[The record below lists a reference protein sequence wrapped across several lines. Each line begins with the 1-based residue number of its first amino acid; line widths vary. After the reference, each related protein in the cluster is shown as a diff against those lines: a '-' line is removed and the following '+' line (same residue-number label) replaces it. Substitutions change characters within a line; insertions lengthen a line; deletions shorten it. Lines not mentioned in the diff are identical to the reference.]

1 VPAEYSQK
9 GTLRTSTRALGLRS
23 LSGRLVLLLLL
34 PLLVAQVLVFR
45 DLQRLRSAAA
55 DSTELSHNIGT
66 MALAS
71 AVYAP
76 AAFEEMTSSGL
87 AVVDGLGFERS
98 LLAGVLG
105 FDYEPHLAKAR
116 ANLDLAL
123 DNLSAGSGATK
134 LKGGQTVHDRLVLL
148 RRDLAEQR
156 LSLDQ
161 HATTGPKISLR
172 LNAVI
177 TMVDEL
183 ASTKDEI
190 DSSSSDVTVVALS
203 DEAAHLLSMVQAVA
217 RETRANA
224 SSLGASNGST
234 EPGDALRAAGVA
246 GFTIAE
252 YETLVVNRGG
262 DDARTRWT
270 KFRSGNALSGF
281 ETLRP
286 EIAKA
291 LVARQNLD
299 PAGNALLED
308 PAFIRLLAQVL
319 RSSFDRLDAFQQ
331 FGEEHFADATKRTT
345 SIGKQAHRA
354 VENWIVLMALCTLIS
369 AVLLGLTLWTTVR
382 PLQRLTLR
390 ALDVGRGEISP
401 EPLPLSGPSDVRA
414 VTSTFN
420 SMVSTL
426 ATFERQLAELATGDH
441 QVHDEVMVPGS
452 LGTSLRASV
461 LHLSDVTA
469 QLRASEAMATAI
481 IDTANDAIW
490 TVDESGR
497 VLSANA
503 AAEQL
508 LARTAGH
515 QIGRALG
522 ELFGRP
528 VNAFGTSSEL
538 EFRRH
543 DGKLIHALISHSEV
557 LVNGRL
563 VRALFAKDVSER
575 KGFEERLAFQAR
587 HDQLTGLPNRLAAIE
602 RLDSA
607 LERAKQSG
615 QTVGV
620 AFIDLDGFKAVNDSR
635 GHASGDQ
642 LLREVARRLRT
653 GLRNSEFVSR
663 LGGDEFLMIV
673 EGLETE
679 SITALTERLI
689 ISIGQPFEH
698 GDDLFVISASAGI
711 AVCKDACDGMELI
724 RQADLAVYE
733 AKSLGRGRSVVFDE
747 SLQEVVEANAEVEVA
762 LRRAIRDNELELHFQ
777 PIVRLATNSAWGA
790 EALVRWNRPGIG
802 QVPPDRFIPV
812 AERSNL
818 IIDLGRWVITAAL
831 RTLAEWQ
838 QDPARAHLHI
848 AVNVSGRH
856 LTNGDLVADLSAA
869 LAETGANPTGLE
881 IELTET
887 HLLEDLDR
895 ANAVLR
901 TVRSWGIDVAVDD
914 FGTGYSSMGYLRQ
927 LEVDA
932 IKIDRIFVARTQHP
946 GYDRTIVEVLLQL
959 ADTLNLDVVAEG
971 VETQEQLA
979 FLQSRNCG
987 RAQGYYLSRPIP
999 RTDLDQWL
1007 LIHADDVVQTFG

>member
-1 VPAEYSQK
+1 VPTQRLPE
-9 GTLRTSTRALGLRS
+9 TTPTRSTRTLGLRS
-23 LSGRLVLLLLL
+23 LAGRLVLLLLL
-34 PLLVAQVLVFR
+34 PLMIAQVLVFR
-45 DLQRLRSAAA
+45 DLQRLRSAAV
-55 DSTELSHNIGT
+55 DSTALSQNIST
-66 MALAS
+66 MAVVS

-87 AVVDGLGFERS
+87 AVVDGLGFDRS

-105 FDYEPHLAKAR
+105 LDYEPYLAKSR
-116 ANLDLAL
+116 TNLDRAL
-123 DNLSAGSGATK
+123 DELSAQSGTLK
-134 LKGGQTVHDRLVLL
+134 LSDGRTVQDRLVSL
-148 RRDLAEQR
+148 RRDLNEQR
-156 LSLDQ
+156 LALDG
-161 HATTGPKISLR
+161 HAATGPQIALR
-172 LNAVI
+172 LNAI
-177 TMVDEL
+177 ISMVDEL
-183 ASTKDEI
+183 ASTQGAGNAA
-190 DSSSSDVTVVALS
+190 SSDVSVVSLS
-203 DEAAHLLSMVQAVA
+203 DEAAHLLAMVQAVA

-224 SSLGASNGST
+224 SSLGAYNGVT
-234 EPGDALRAAGVA
+234 QPGDALRAAGIA
-246 GFTIAE
+246 GFTIAQ
-252 YETLVVNRGG
+252 YEALVINRSSTES
-262 DDARTRWT
+262 RSSWT
-270 KFRSGNALSGF
+270 QFRSSPVVSAF
-281 ETLRP
+281 EALRP

-291 LVARQNLD
+291 LVARQSLD
-299 PAGNALLED
+299 PGGNALLED
-308 PAFIRLLAQVL
+308 PGFIRVLAQVL
-319 RSSFDRLDAFQQ
+319 RASFDRLDAFQQ
-331 FGEEHFADATKRTT
+331 FGEEQFAAATKRTG

-354 VENWIVLMALCTLIS
+354 VANWIALMVLCTLTS
-369 AVLLGLTLWTTVR
+369 MALLALTLWTTVR
-382 PLQRLTLR
+382 PLQRLTSR

-401 EPLPLSGPSDVRA
+401 EPLRVSGPSDVRA
-414 VTSTFN
+414 VTTTFN
-420 SMVSTL
+420 SMVTTL
-426 ATFERQLAELATGDH
+426 ATFERQLGELATGDH
-441 QVHDEVMVPGS
+441 QVHDEVMIPGS

-481 IDTANDAIW
+481 IGTANDAIW
-490 TVDESGR
+490 TVDETGR

-508 LARTAGH
+508 LDRPAAH
-515 QIGRALG
+515 QISRSLAD
-522 ELFGRP
+522 LFGRP
-528 VNAFGTSSEL
+528 INAFGSSSEL

-543 DGKLIHALISHSEV
+543 DGKVIHALISHSEV

-587 HDQLTGLPNRLAAIE
+587 HDLLTALPNRLAAIE
-602 RLDSA
+602 HLDAA
-607 LERAKQSG
+607 LERSKQSG
-615 QTVGV
+615 QSVGV
-620 AFIDLDGFKAVNDSR
+620 VFIDLDGFKAVNDSR

-673 EGLETE
+673 EGLPAE

-689 ISIGQPFEH
+689 VSIAQPFEH

-711 AVCKDACDGMELI
+711 ALSGDAVDGMELI
-724 RQADLAVYE
+724 RRADLAVYE
-733 AKSLGRGRSVVFDE
+733 AKNLGRGRSMVFDE
-747 SLQEVVEANAEVEVA
+747 SLQEAVEANAEVEIE

-838 QDPARAHLHI
+838 QDPTRAHLHI
-848 AVNVSGRH
+848 AVNISGRH
-856 LTNGDLVADLSAA
+856 LMNGDLIADLTAA
-869 LAETGANPTGLE
+869 LAETGADPAGLE

-971 VETQEQLA
+971 VETPEQLA

-987 RAQGYYLSRPIP
+987 RAQGYYLSQPIP
-999 RTDLDQWL
+999 RDELDRWL
-1007 LIHADDVVQTFG
+1007 LTHSDDVVPALR